1 MIGKDSESSPEGL
14 SPIFT
19 TSTVVKK
26 VANKEVIKPIAKSTT
41 PKVRKVSTP
50 KAKPVV
56 KKAVTK
62 KPVVPKR
69 PTVKKVVPKTAPT
82 IKSPIVKKATPV
94 KKTVAKKPV
103 VAKPTTAKK
112 APVKPRTARKTTAT
126 GRPDNL
132 KRIEGIGVKIEQLLK
147 ADGIDTF
154 AKLSRSSVTRL
165 RGILDKAGPR
175 FRMHKPTTWGEQA
188 AIAAK
193 GDWAALKVLQDE
205 LKGGL
210 RK

>member
-1 MIGKDSESSPEGL
+1 VPAK
-14 SPIFT
+14 T
-19 TSTVVKK
+19 T
-26 VANKEVIKPIAKSTT
+26 TT
-41 PKVRKVSTP
+41 RK
-50 KAKPVV
+50 
-56 KKAVTK
+56 
-62 KPVVPKR
+62 
-69 PTVKKVVPKTAPT
+69 
-82 IKSPIVKKATPV
+82 
-94 KKTVAKKPV
+94 
-103 VAKPTTAKK
+103 TTAKK
-112 APVKPRTARKTTAT
+112 
-126 GRPDNL
+126 RPDNL

-154 AKLSRSSVTRL
+154 VKLSRSSVTRL

-175 FRMHKPTTWGEQA
+175 FRMHKPTTWG

>member
-1 MIGKDSESSPEGL
+1 MVIRKV
-14 SPIFT
+14 T
-19 TSTVVKK
+19 TPKSTVVKK
-26 VANKEVIKPIAKSTT
+26 AANKAVIKPIAKSTT
-41 PKVRKVSTP
+41 PKIRKISTL

-62 KPVVPKR
+62 KAVSPKK
-69 PTVKKVVPKTAPT
+69 PAAKKVVPKTAPAAKAPVAKKET
-82 IKSPIVKKATPV
+82 PAKKIVA
-94 KKTVAKKPV
+94 KKTVGTKS
-103 VAKPTTAKK
+103 TTAKK
-112 APVKPRTARKTTAT
+112 APAKSRATRKAAAT

-165 RGILDKAGPR
+165 RSILDKAGPR

-193 GDWAALKVLQDE
+193 GDWAALKVLQEE